1 MNYEDRVTK
10 EHVEN
15 AIAAKCEVVFGSY
28 TGDGNAIK
36 NIDLGFQP
44 KAVLVIENG
53 GKVGYYSGSQYTYG
67 GLALPGKPVAI
78 DGYNALVISSTGFI
92 VYKHSGYDYIRINL
106 SETTYDYLAFK

>member
-1 MNYEDRVTK
+1 MNFEDRVTK
-10 EHVEN
+10 EYVED
-15 AIAAKCEVVFGSY
+15 ALAAKCEIVVGSY
-28 TGDGNAIK
+28 TGDGNATK
-36 NIDLGFQP
+36 NIDLGFRP

-106 SETTYDYLAFK
+106 SGSTYYYLAFK